1 MQRLHAALKSVVEP
15 KIELMEV
22 RLKVFAADV
31 MVDATNPVLQ
41 VENVPMQRFEI
52 RPLST
57 FLHIVPSSRE
67 GGQIS
72 LPAISGHDR

>member
-1 MQRLHAALKSVVEP
+1 
-15 KIELMEV
+15 
-22 RLKVFAADV
+22 
-31 MVDATNPVLQ
+31 
-41 VENVPMQRFEI
+41 
-52 RPLST
+52 LST